1 MNNEQMTKRS
11 FTMVTF
17 FIILGAVIGV
27 FLILLVAAL
36 LYFLKFGIVRD
47 PSREGFYY
55 NRDHAEKYCPPQF
68 VDKIVA
74 GASWIRDFPAED
86 LYMTS
91 FDGLKLHGRLFEKEN
106 ARATFIMCH
115 GYRSSGYNDF
125 SCIAKFLFDNNC
137 NLLIIDQRSSNGSEG
152 KYIGMGVLER
162 YDCRDWAKLI
172 SERYPK
178 KPIILSGVSMGASTV
193 LMATGLE
200 LPKEVVGVTADCG
213 FTSPRKIFTK
223 VMKQSFKVAPRFFM
237 ALMTLLIK
245 IVAKYDANYSAEDAL
260 RQSNLPLI
268 ISHGKADD
276 FVPFYMSE
284 QNIAAAQNCEVKF
297 ITSDE
302 AEHAQTYLYKEDEMN
317 AAILEML
324 DKYTTV

>member
-1 MNNEQMTKRS
+1 
-11 FTMVTF
+11 MVTF
-17 FIILGAVIGV
+17 FIILGAVVAV
-27 FLILLVAAL
+27 FLILLIAAL
-36 LYFLKFGIVRD
+36 VYFLKFGIIRD
-47 PSREGFYY
+47 PKREGFYY

-74 GASWIRDFPAED
+74 GATWIRDFPAED
-86 LYMTS
+86 VYITS
-91 FDGLKLHGRLFEKEN
+91 FDGLKLHGRLFEKDG
-106 ARATFIMCH
+106 ARVTFVMFH

-125 SCIAKFLFDNNC
+125 SCIAKFLYDNNC
-137 NLLIIDQRSSNGSEG
+137 RLLIIDQRSSNGSEG

-162 YDCRDWAKLI
+162 FDCRDWAKFI
-172 SERYPK
+172 AERCPGT
-178 KPIILSGVSMGASTV
+178 PIILSGVSMGAATV

-200 LPKEVVGVTADCG
+200 LPKEVVGVSADCG

-260 RQSNLPLI
+260 RENKLPLI
-268 ISHGKADD
+268 IAHGKADD
-276 FVPFYMSE
+276 FVPFSMSE
-284 QNIAAAQNCEVKF
+284 ENIAAAKNCEVTF

-302 AEHAQTYLYKEDEMN
+302 AQHAQTYLYKEDEIN
-317 AAILEML
+317 AALLALI